1 MALADAADRR
11 IAAHLP
17 QRLDVVREQ
26 QRLLAHARGSER
38 GLGAG
43 VATAD
48 HDYLEY
54 FAETHQAE
62 STGFFPGG
70 AYCKRGT
77 DKAPVLGSHAGGYFA
92 GTLSRGQQS

>member
-26 QRLLAHARGSER
+26 QRLLAHTRGSER
-38 GLGAG
+38 GLGAC
-43 VATAD
+43 VTTAD
-48 HDYLEY
+48 HDDVEC

-70 AYCKRGT
+70 AYFKPGV
-77 DKAPVLGSHAGGYFA
+77 DKSPLLDTPTGGYIA
-92 GTLSRGQQS
+92 GTYAAVSN